1 MVAADS
7 DTLCVHGL
15 WMPPADLSELSG
27 LSHVFSDLSFAFWKQ
42 KDVDEPKKNKGWNIL
57 KGVCW
62 SGAQTSAHIQKMSRF
77 NDLESDRCIR
87 HHENRTTSVS
97 RTASGQDHVRGGRHA
112 NNVAGKSHFQW
123 NQGLYICSVVRCES
137 YMMRPVRY

>member
-62 SGAQTSAHIQKMSRF
+62 SGAQTSAHIQKFSISLVASYTIR
-77 NDLESDRCIR
+77 NGPHYIYRDLGSIGSETYQQRCWHVS
-87 HHENRTTSVS
+87 HHARDL
-97 RTASGQDHVRGGRHA
+97 APMLFGIQ
-112 NNVAGKSHFQW
+112 K
-123 NQGLYICSVVRCES
+123 
-137 YMMRPVRY
+137 